1 MTDDAEKPPL
11 IGRIVAIFEVV
22 LCSDYLTQLAVG
34 ATLVAFG
41 IHPKTPSGALS
52 LRYIVLL
59 SLLDTPLLIGL
70 ICVFIRTHN
79 ERIRD
84 VLLGT
89 RRIAKEVQLG
99 IPLIFGALVVAVAS
113 VLVIRLF
120 APSLHNLEVNP
131 LEDLLRRPRDAWIFA
146 VVVVIAGGVREEVQ
160 RAFILH
166 RFDEWLGGAY
176 VGVVVWSIVFG
187 FGHVLQGYDVA
198 LTTAVMGA
206 FWAIVYVR
214 RRSII
219 APLVSHSGFNLLEL
233 AQYLA
238 IK

>member
-1 MTDDAEKPPL
+1 VDV
-11 IGRIVAIFEVV
+11 RVARLVALFEVL
-22 LCSDYLTQLAVG
+22 LCSDFPTQVAIG
-34 ATLVAFG
+34 ATLRVFG
-41 IHPKTPSGALS
+41 IVPKTHGDLSVRYVVALS
-52 LRYIVLL
+52 LV
-59 SLLDTPLLIGL
+59 DTAVLIGL
-70 ICVFIRTHN
+70 IFFLLKKHG
-79 ERIRD
+79 ERPRD
-84 VLLGT
+84 VFLGSRPIGGEIRLGLPMT
-89 RRIAKEVQLG
+89 LVVFAIAVAVLG
-99 IPLIFGALVVAVAS
+99 IVQFV
-113 VLVIRLF
+113 
-120 APSLHNLEVNP
+120 APSLHNVPQNP
-131 LEDLLRRPRDAWIFA
+131 LQDMLRRPRDAGLFA
-146 VVVVIAGGVREEVQ
+146 IVVVIAGGVREEIQ
-160 RAFILH
+160 RGFILH